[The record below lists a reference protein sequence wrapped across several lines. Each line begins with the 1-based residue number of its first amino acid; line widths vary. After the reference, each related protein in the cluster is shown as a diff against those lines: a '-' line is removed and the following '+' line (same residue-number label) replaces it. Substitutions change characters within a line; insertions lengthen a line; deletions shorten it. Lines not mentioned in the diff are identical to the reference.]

1 MRYYS
6 TQRPVGPGTF
16 PKPQGNAVKEV
27 FNFDNKTYCEEVG
40 REARGYIE
48 YEKLLTQLEEEMA
61 ACQYAYG
68 EMVPVFY
75 AEALR
80 RAIGAI
86 RECRDCEAEATR
98 MAREVRRT

>member
-1 MRYYS
+1 M
-6 TQRPVGPGTF
+6 
-16 PKPQGNAVKEV
+16 
-27 FNFDNKTYCEEVG
+27 
-40 REARGYIE
+40 IE
-48 YEKLLTQLEEEMA
+48 YEKLLAELEEEKA

>member
-1 MRYYS
+1 M
-6 TQRPVGPGTF
+6 
-16 PKPQGNAVKEV
+16 
-27 FNFDNKTYCEEVG
+27 
-40 REARGYIE
+40 IE
-48 YEKLLTQLEEEMA
+48 YEKLLAELEEEKA

-98 MAREVRRT
+98 MVREVRRT

>member
-1 MRYYS
+1 M
-6 TQRPVGPGTF
+6 
-16 PKPQGNAVKEV
+16 
-27 FNFDNKTYCEEVG
+27 
-40 REARGYIE
+40 IE
-48 YEKLLTQLEEEMA
+48 YEKLLAELEEEKS

-68 EMVPVFY
+68 GMVPAFY